1 MPEPKQPTDH
11 QPKKQKAPEP
21 DEFFTFTSQGEPVT
35 VPVATTDALGA
46 KFVRENRRRDEV
58 DFVLTAFEAMAGEG
72 KEAKAVTD
80 AFDAMSADEWKQ
92 FQKDFRD
99 HLGATL
105 GE

>member
-1 MPEPKQPTDH
+1 MPDPKQPQDH
-11 QPKKQKAPEP
+11 QPKKQKAAEP
-21 DEFFTFTSQGEPVT
+21 DEFFTFTSQGEQVT
-35 VPVATTDALGA
+35 VPIATTEALGA

-58 DFVLTAFEAMAGEG
+58 DFVLTAFEAMAGTG

-80 AFDAMSADEWKQ
+80 AFDAMTPAEWKQ
-92 FQKDFRD
+92 FQQDFRD